1 MATAQPDRMKG
12 PSVSR
17 ERSYE
22 TGDKARVTGIAPDSD
37 TDRPVPLCTN
47 CYRDLHLVGLLTG
60 SAGESAEYESNTRST
75 TLLKLQFKC
84 ADNINMLLNIYDLQ
98 KHHF

>member
-22 TGDKARVTGIAPDSD
+22 TGDKARVTGIAPDSG
-37 TDRPVPLCTN
+37 TDCPVPFCTN
-47 CYRDLHLVGLLTG
+47 CHRDLHLVGLLTG
-60 SAGESAEYESNTRST
+60 SAWESAEYESNTRST
-75 TLLKLQFKC
+75 TLFKLLFKC
-84 ADNINMLLNIYDLQ
+84 ADNINMLLNIYDQ
-98 KHHF
+98 Q

>member
-12 PSVSR
+12 PSVLR

-22 TGDKARVTGIAPDSD
+22 TGDKARVTGIVPDSG

-47 CYRDLHLVGLLTG
+47 CHHDLYLVGLLTG
-60 SAGESAEYESNTRST
+60 SAWESAEYENNERST
-75 TLLKLQFKC
+75 TLLKLLFKC
-84 ADNINMLLNIYDLQ
+84 ADNINVLLNIYDQ
-98 KHHF
+98 H